1 MRCGNHKNIRT
12 QSFYDACVLFQTH
25 SGVDLEKISNK
36 KREGEAM
43 SEVKGY
49 IHSTESFGSVDGP
62 GVRFIIFVNGC
73 PMRCQFC
80 HNPDTWKMQDGELK
94 SADELLKT
102 ALRYRTYW
110 KKEGGITVS
119 GGEPLMQMDF
129 MIDLFKKAKAE
140 GVHTNIDT
148 SGAVFTRE
156 EPFFSKLEELMKYT
170 DMLMLDIK
178 HIDDEQHQILT
189 GHTNK
194 NILDFAHYLSDIKKP
209 IWIRHVL
216 VPERSDKDEYLHRL
230 HDFIETLDNVERV
243 EVLPYH
249 TLGEYKWKEL
259 GYDYPLAGIDP
270 PTKERIENANQI
282 LETAKYL
289 K

>member
-1 MRCGNHKNIRT
+1 
-12 QSFYDACVLFQTH
+12 
-25 SGVDLEKISNK
+25 
-36 KREGEAM
+36 M

-80 HNPDTWKMQDGELK
+80 HNPDTWKMQDGELR

-129 MIDLFKKAKAE
+129 LIDLFKKAKAE

-194 NILDFAHYLSDIKKP
+194 NILDFARYLSDIKKP